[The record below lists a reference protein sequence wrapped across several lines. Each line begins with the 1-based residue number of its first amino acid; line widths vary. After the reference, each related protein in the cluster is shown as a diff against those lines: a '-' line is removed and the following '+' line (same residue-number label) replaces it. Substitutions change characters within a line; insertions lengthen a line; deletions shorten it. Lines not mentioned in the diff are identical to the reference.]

1 MTTKRK
7 ETPITMNTEGQVPN
21 DIANVLNAVNVD
33 ASGQVDATVSVQGQP
48 VTVAT
53 PVTVDPKTAAMLA
66 VLKAFTP
73 AIQGGHTSVESALLG
88 ILAGF
93 GIIRF

>member
-1 MTTKRK
+1 
-7 ETPITMNTEGQVPN
+7 MNTAGQITN
-21 DIANVLNAVNVD
+21 DVADVLNAVNVD
-33 ASGQVDATVSVQGQP
+33 ASGQVDANVSMQGQP

-53 PVTVDPKTAAMLA
+53 PVNIDPKTAAMLS

-73 AIQGGHTSVESALLG
+73 AIQDGHTSIEGALMG